1 MRPIKYRAWDKTEK
15 KMYDLR
21 DMYFNVSIDHPRV
34 VFEMPFEMVDEDWKD
49 HDLVLLAFTGL
60 HDRNG
65 TEIYE
70 SDIIEFTYNTG
81 YSTPIVIGIVEF
93 GEYCAGSNDYGDLI
107 SLGFYV
113 AQERLNSQEWNLFD
127 DEIKKGRVIGNIYQN
142 PGLLKGE

>member
-60 HDRNG
+60 TDRNG

-70 SDIIEFTYNTG
+70 GDIVVGKPPHYTDEVKG
-81 YSTPIVIGIVEF
+81 VVK
-93 GEYCAGSNDYGDLI
+93 YGALAFAFV
-107 SLGFYV
+107 GKTKKGK
-113 AQERLNSQEWNLFD
+113 EWFD
-127 DEIKKGRVIGNIYQN
+127 TITNPRIKKADHIEVIGNIYEN